1 MPISKRL
8 LTRSFRYFYGYA
20 PTKLWLVFGLTLL
33 LGLNQGVSVV
43 MLIPLLSLLDR
54 NALPSGQGKVV
65 EWVNETTHNLGL
77 TLNIEVIL
85 VAFVA
90 VLVLTTLISYFKS
103 TLQSCYEQ
111 GFVYSIRSRL
121 FKKVSACDWITLNAK
136 SKHTHIQV
144 LSNEIPKFITYYFAM
159 VNLFSSAIII
169 LAHVVIALMVS
180 VKFTLLVLLVGTAA
194 LLSLRKFFG
203 RSFTLG
209 GANIGVFRKM
219 LKQLDDFWIMVKS
232 AKVHNAERYYHQQ
245 YDKTCRLM
253 LELQQKQAV
262 NRARSQLLFT
272 LAGVLGLLLI
282 IYVGYRIDNLP
293 MTSIFVM
300 ILLFGRLFPLL
311 SAANGFVDI
320 IASNIQSVKMVIDAD
335 EQLPEASFMEV
346 EPSSVVNFSGDVQ
359 VVNLNFSYNK
369 STPIFERFNA
379 VFTAGQI
386 TGVLGQSGGGK
397 TTLIDIIAGL
407 LKPDAGLIRVGNTT
421 LSDENVAQWKESLGY
436 LPQDSFF
443 IDGTIRENLVWDS
456 PYSITDERIFEIL
469 NRVNAKTIVEREPQG
484 LHTPISNFQYHFSG
498 GERQRLALAR
508 VLLRFPKVLLLDEA
522 TSALDENTEQQIMKT
537 LVQLKN
543 ELTIILVTHR
553 QNLRSYFDHTIYI
566 NHIETGGNKTCD
578 DYSFPFR
585 QPVVK

>member
-1 MPISKRL
+1 MPIGKHL

-20 PTKLWLVFGLTLL
+20 PSKLWVIFGLTLL

-54 NALPSGQGKVV
+54 SAVPSGQGKVV
-65 EWVNETTHNLGL
+65 EWVNETTQSLGL
-77 TLNIEVIL
+77 TLNIELIL
-85 VAFVA
+85 AAFVA
-90 VLVLTTLISYFKS
+90 VLVTTSLLSYFKS
-103 TLQSCYEQ
+103 TLQSKYEQ

-121 FKKVSACDWITLNAK
+121 FKKVAACDWITLNAK

-144 LSNEIPKFITYYFAM
+144 LSNEIPKLITYYFAM
-159 VNLFSSAIII
+159 VNLLSSAIII
-169 LAHVVIALMVS
+169 LAHVALAVMVS
-180 VKFTLLVLLVGTAA
+180 VKFTLLVLLVGTVA
-194 LLSLRKFFG
+194 LLSLRKFIG

-219 LKQLDDFWIMVKS
+219 LKQLDDFWIMVKP
-232 AKVHNAERYYHQQ
+232 AKVHNAERFYFEQ
-245 YDKTCRLM
+245 YDKTCSSM
-253 LELQQKQAV
+253 LALQQKQSV

-272 LAGVLGLLLI
+272 LAGVLGLLFI

-311 SAANGFVDI
+311 TGANGFVDI
-320 IASNIQSVKMVIDAD
+320 IASNIQSVKMVIEAD
-335 EQLPEASFMEV
+335 EQLPEATFLEV
-346 EPSSVVNFSGDVQ
+346 EPSNKVNFSGDVQ
-359 VVNLNFSYNK
+359 VVNLSFSYNE
-369 STPIFERFNA
+369 SAPIFEHFNA
-379 VFTAGQI
+379 VFGAGQI

-407 LKPDAGLIRVGNTT
+407 LKPNTGTVRVGNIT
-421 LSDENVAQWKESLGY
+421 LSDENAAQWKESLGY

-456 PYSITDERIFEIL
+456 PHSITDEQIFEIL

-484 LHTPISNFQYHFSG
+484 LYTPISNFQYHYSG

-508 VLLRFPKVLLLDEA
+508 VLLRYPKVLLLDEA
-522 TSALDENTEQQIMKT
+522 TSALDAHTEQQIMET
-537 LVQLKN
+537 LVQLKK
-543 ELTIILVTHR
+543 ELTVVFVTHR
-553 QNLRSYFDHTIYI
+553 RSLITYFDHTISLSSAD
-566 NHIETGGNKTCD
+566 G
-578 DYSFPFR
+578 
-585 QPVVK
+585 VVSLSEEKPIILQKER